1 MHHLLLLL
9 FLVAAG
15 DLSSAAVNHPAYP
28 CMPPHFN
35 SFPFCN
41 TSLSLPHRAKSLISH
56 LNLPEKVQQL
66 VNTAAGVPRLGLPP
80 YEWWSESLH
89 GINDNGPGVRF
100 NGTIRAST
108 VFPQVILSAASL
120 NRTLWRAI
128 AGAVAVEGRAMHN
141 SGQAG
146 LTFWAPN
153 INIFRDPRWGRG
165 QETPGEDPLVSS
177 VYASSYVSSF
187 QSRSDSL
194 FLSACCKHYT
204 AYDLEKWMGFKRF
217 TFDAKVTEQDM
228 KDTFQPPFKSCVQE
242 GKASCLMC
250 SYNQVNGVPACA
262 RRDLIDEAR
271 DDWGFEGY
279 VTSDCDAVA
288 IIYEEQKYAA
298 SPEDAVAAVLKAGMD
313 INCGKYLLQ
322 HTESAV
328 KLGKV
333 TEEDI
338 NRALTNLFLVQLRL
352 GLYDGD
358 PKRRPHGLLGPK
370 DVCTKE
376 HREIALE
383 AARQGFVLLKNDNG
397 LLPLKRNQVSS
408 LALIGPAGDKT
419 NLLGGDYS
427 GIPCNPISILH
438 GLRDYVPSISYASGC
453 PNTSCLV
460 DDEFE
465 EAVHVA
471 RVADVVVVVAGLN
484 LTEETEELDRVSLLL
499 PGKQKDLVNAVAS
512 VSKKPVI
519 LVLMG
524 GGPID
529 VSFARDDPSIA
540 SIFWIGYPGEVGG
553 QVLAEAI
560 FGEFNPG
567 GYSTMT
573 WYPESFAAVPMTD
586 MRMRPDPSTGY
597 PGRTHR
603 FYTGDVVYG
612 FASGLSYT
620 TYSYKFI
627 SAPDE
632 LQLLGYSHAD
642 QKKVDGVDYLQI
654 EENIACEDLKFNVK
668 IAVMNDGD
676 MDGSHPVL
684 LFSRSAA
691 KIKGSP
697 IRQLV
702 GFDRVFTAAHRTTEL
717 EIFVDT
723 CKDLSTVDETG
734 KRIIIL
740 GTHVLMLK
748 DIEHELCIKT

>member
-1 MHHLLLLL
+1 MPLLVLVVLLLL
-9 FLVAAG
+9 AAG
-15 DLSSAAVNHPAYP
+15 DLSSSATRNHPAYP

-56 LNLPEKVQQL
+56 LTLPEKVQQL
-66 VNTAAGVPRLGLPP
+66 VNTASGVPRLGLPP
-80 YEWWSESLH
+80 YQWWSESLH
-89 GINDNGPGVRF
+89 GINNNGPGVRF

-120 NRTLWRAI
+120 DVH
-128 AGAVAVEGRAMHN
+128 VASYRPRRCVEGRAMPIPVK
-141 SGQAG
+141 Q
-146 LTFWAPN
+146 
-153 INIFRDPRWGRG
+153 
-165 QETPGEDPLVSS
+165 
-177 VYASSYVSSF
+177 
-187 QSRSDSL
+187 
-194 FLSACCKHYT
+194 HYT
-204 AYDLEKWMGFKRF
+204 AYDLEKWKGFKRY
-217 TFDAKVTEQDM
+217 TFDAEVTEQDM

-313 INCGKYLLQ
+313 INCGNYLLQ

-338 NRALTNLFLVQLRL
+338 DRALTNLFLVQLRL
-352 GLYDGD
+352 GLYDGAL
-358 PKRRPHGLLGPK
+358 KRRRHGLLGPK

-397 LLPLKRNQVSS
+397 FLPLKRNKVSS

-427 GIPCNPISILH
+427 GVPCNPISILH
-438 GLRDYVPSISYASGC
+438 GLRDYVPSTSYASGC

-529 VSFARDDPSIA
+529 VSFARDDPRIA

-553 QVLAEAI
+553 QVLAEAV

-573 WYPESFAAVPMTD
+573 WYPESFTVVPMTD
-586 MRMRPDPSTGY
+586 MRMRPDPST
-597 PGRTHR
+597 
-603 FYTGDVVYG
+603 
-612 FASGLSYT
+612 
-620 TYSYKFI
+620 
-627 SAPDE
+627 APNE
-632 LQLLGYSHAD
+632 LQLLEYS
-642 QKKVDGVDYLQI
+642 QKKVEPTPETVDGVDYLQI

-668 IAVMNDGD
+668 IAVMNNGD

-702 GFDRVFTAAHRTTEL
+702 GFDRVFTAAHKTTEI
-717 EIFVDT
+717 EILVDT
-723 CKDLSTVDETG
+723 CKDLSTVDEIG

-748 DIEHELCIKT
+748 DIEHELSIKT